1 MIDRIQRILNLIPN
15 NDRFGKLPGL
25 LAILYTKVFI
35 NSFGE
40 KEQLTRDDI
49 IWLNSV
55 LFYNR
60 GGVVEYRI
68 LNPTDLYEGVRIR
81 VLGKLDDRPTVK
93 DIYLD
98 RNYPIDY
105 NQLAAICTSLG
116 FSDAINFMS
125 MNYGISSNIMLTTA

>member
-55 LFYNR
+55 LFYNK

-68 LNPTDLYEGVRIR
+68 LNPTELYEGVRIR

-98 RNYPIDY
+98 RNYPR
-105 NQLAAICTSLG
+105 
-116 FSDAINFMS
+116 
-125 MNYGISSNIMLTTA
+125 